1 MKKFYLVLMAVL
13 FITTPFQVFAQSTT
27 WKMDK
32 AHTSVK
38 FEVEHLTISFV
49 FGQFMDF
56 DGIAVSDKS
65 DFTDAKVDFTVETKS
80 INTNVEM
87 RDKDLRSPRF
97 LDADKYP
104 QMKFKSKAVKK
115 LSKGKYILTGYLT
128 IKDVTKLVNFDVTYK
143 GTVIDPMG
151 NTRAGCRAILVI
163 NRFDYNVNY
172 KEKFDNN
179 AWAVAPEVKIIIDTE
194 FIKNKSS

>member
-13 FITTPFQVFAQSTT
+13 FVTMPFQVFAQSTT

-38 FEVEHLTISFV
+38 FEVEHLTVSFV
-49 FGQFMDF
+49 FGQFMEF

-65 DFTDAKVDFTVETKS
+65 DFTDAKVDFTVQTKTV
-80 INTNVEM
+80 NTNVEM
-87 RDKDLRSPRF
+87 RDQDLRSPRF
-97 LDADKYP
+97 LDVDQYP
-104 QMKFKSKAVKK
+104 QMKFKSRAVKK
-115 LSKGKYILTGYLT
+115 LSQEKYILTGYLT

-143 GTVIDPMG
+143 GTVIDPWG
-151 NTRAGCRAILVI
+151 NTRAGCRAVLVI
-163 NRFDYNVNY
+163 NRFDYNVYY
-172 KEKFDNN
+172 KEKFGNN

-194 FIKNKSS
+194 FTKNK

>member
-1 MKKFYLVLMAVL
+1 MKKFYLLLMAVL

-38 FEVEHLTISFV
+38 FEVEHLTVSFV
-49 FGQFMDF
+49 FGQFMEF
-56 DGIAVSDKS
+56 DGSAVSDKS
-65 DFTDAKVDFTVETKS
+65 DFTDAKVDFTVQTKTV
-80 INTNVEM
+80 NTNVEM
-87 RDKDLRSPRF
+87 RDQDLRSPRF
-97 LDADKYP
+97 LDVEQYP

-143 GTVIDPMG
+143 GTVTDPWG

-163 NRFDYNVNY
+163 NRFNYNVNY
-172 KEKFDNN
+172 KVKFGNN
-179 AWAVAPEVKIIIDTE
+179 AWDVAPEVKIIIDTE
-194 FIKNKSS
+194 FTKNK

>member
-1 MKKFYLVLMAVL
+1 MKKFYFVLMAVL
-13 FITTPFQVFAQSTT
+13 CITTPFQVFAQSTT

-38 FEVEHLTISFV
+38 FEVEHLTISFI
-49 FGQFMDF
+49 FGQFMAF
-56 DGIAVSDKS
+56 DGSAVSDKS
-65 DFTDAKVDFTVETKS
+65 DFTDAKVDFTVQTKTV
-80 INTNVEM
+80 NTNVEM

-97 LDADKYP
+97 LDADRYP
-104 QMKFKSKAVKK
+104 QMKFKSTAVKK
-115 LSKGKYILTGYLT
+115 LSKQKYILTGYLT

-143 GTVIDPMG
+143 GTVIDPWG

-163 NRFDYNVNY
+163 NRFDYNVSY
-172 KEKFDNN
+172 KEKFGNN

-194 FIKNKSS
+194 FTKNK

>member
-1 MKKFYLVLMAVL
+1 MKKFYLLLMAVL
-13 FITTPFQVFAQSTT
+13 FITTPFQVLAQSTT

-38 FEVEHLTISFV
+38 FEVEHLTVSFV
-49 FGQFMDF
+49 FGQFMEF
-56 DGIAVSDKS
+56 DGSAVSEKS
-65 DFTDAKVDFTVETKS
+65 DFTDAKVDFNVQTKTV
-80 INTNVEM
+80 NTNVEM
-87 RDKDLRSPRF
+87 RDQDLRSTRF
-97 LDADKYP
+97 LDVEQYP

-115 LSKGKYILTGYLT
+115 LSKGKYVLAGYLT

-143 GTVIDPMG
+143 GTVTDPWG

-172 KEKFDNN
+172 KVKFGNN
-179 AWAVAPEVKIIIDTE
+179 ALDVAPEVKIIIDTE
-194 FIKNKSS
+194 FTKNK

>member
-38 FEVEHLTISFV
+38 FEVEHLTVSFV
-49 FGQFMDF
+49 FGQFMEF
-56 DGIAVSDKS
+56 DGSAVSDKN
-65 DFTDAKVDFTVETKS
+65 DFTDAKVDFIVQTKTV
-80 INTNVEM
+80 NTNVEM
-87 RDKDLRSPRF
+87 RDQDLRSPRF
-97 LDADKYP
+97 LDVEQYP

-128 IKDVTKLVNFDVTYK
+128 IKDVTKLVNFDVTYN
-143 GTVIDPMG
+143 GTVTDPWG

-163 NRFDYNVNY
+163 NRFDYNVYY
-172 KEKFDNN
+172 KEKFGNN
-179 AWAVAPEVKIIIDTE
+179 AWDVAPKVKIIIDTE
-194 FIKNKSS
+194 FTKNK

>member
-1 MKKFYLVLMAVL
+1 MKKFYLVLMAAL
-13 FITTPFQVFAQSTT
+13 FITMPFQVFAQSTT

-38 FEVEHLTISFV
+38 FEVEHLTVSFV
-49 FGQFMDF
+49 FGQFMEF

-65 DFTDAKVDFTVETKS
+65 DFTDAKVDFTVQTKTV
-80 INTNVEM
+80 NTNVEM
-87 RDKDLRSPRF
+87 RDQDLRSPRF
-97 LDADKYP
+97 LDVDKYP

-115 LSKGKYILTGYLT
+115 LSKEKYILTGYLT

-143 GTVIDPMG
+143 GTVIDPWG
-151 NTRAGCRAILVI
+151 NTRAGCRAVLVI
-163 NRFDYNVNY
+163 NRFDYNVYY
-172 KEKFDNN
+172 KEKFGNN

-194 FIKNKSS
+194 FTKNK

>member
-13 FITTPFQVFAQSTT
+13 FITIPFQVFAQSTT

-38 FEVEHLTISFV
+38 FEVEHLTVSFV
-49 FGQFMDF
+49 FGQFMEF

-65 DFTDAKVDFTVETKS
+65 DFTDAKVDFTVQTKTV
-80 INTNVEM
+80 NTNVEM
-87 RDKDLRSPRF
+87 RDQDLRSPRF
-97 LDADKYP
+97 LDVDQYP
-104 QMKFKSKAVKK
+104 QMKFKSKSVEK
-115 LSKGKYILTGYLT
+115 LSQEKYILTGYLT

-143 GTVIDPMG
+143 GTVIDPWG
-151 NTRAGCRAILVI
+151 NTRAGCRAVLVI

-172 KEKFDNN
+172 KVKFGNN
-179 AWAVAPEVKIIIDTE
+179 ALDVAPEVKIIIDTE
-194 FIKNKSS
+194 FTKNK

>member
-1 MKKFYLVLMAVL
+1 MAVL

-38 FEVEHLTISFV
+38 FEVEHLTVSFV
-49 FGQFMDF
+49 FGQFMEF

-65 DFTDAKVDFTVETKS
+65 DFTDAKVDFTVQTKTV
-80 INTNVEM
+80 NTNVEM
-87 RDKDLRSPRF
+87 RDQDLRSPRF
-97 LDADKYP
+97 LDVDQYP
-104 QMKFKSKAVKK
+104 QMKFKSKAVEK

-143 GTVIDPMG
+143 GTVMDPWG

-172 KEKFDNN
+172 KVKFGNN
-179 AWAVAPEVKIIIDTE
+179 ALDVAPEVKIIIDTE
-194 FIKNKSS
+194 FTKNK

>member
-13 FITTPFQVFAQSTT
+13 FITMPFQVFAQNTT

-38 FEVEHLTISFV
+38 FEVEHLTVSFV
-49 FGQFMDF
+49 FGQFMEF
-56 DGIAVSDKS
+56 NGSAVSDKS
-65 DFTDAKVDFTVETKS
+65 DFTDAKVDFTVQTKTV
-80 INTNVEM
+80 NTNVEM
-87 RDKDLRSPRF
+87 RDQDLRSPRF
-97 LDADKYP
+97 LDVDKYP

-115 LSKGKYILTGYLT
+115 LSKEKYILTGYLT

-143 GTVIDPMG
+143 GTVIDPWG
-151 NTRAGCRAILVI
+151 NTRAGCRAVLVI
-163 NRFDYNVNY
+163 NRFDYNVYY
-172 KEKFDNN
+172 KEKFGKN

-194 FIKNKSS
+194 FTKNK

>member
-13 FITTPFQVFAQSTT
+13 FITIPFQVFAQTTT

-38 FEVEHLTISFV
+38 FEVEHLTVSFV
-49 FGQFMDF
+49 FGQFMEF

-65 DFTDAKVDFTVETKS
+65 DFTDAKVDFTVGTKTV
-80 INTNVEM
+80 NTNVEM
-87 RDKDLRSPRF
+87 RDQDLRSPRF
-97 LDADKYP
+97 LDVDQYP
-104 QMKFKSKAVKK
+104 QMKFKSKSVEK
-115 LSKGKYILTGYLT
+115 LSQEKYILTGYLT

-143 GTVIDPMG
+143 GTVMDPWG
-151 NTRAGCRAILVI
+151 NTRAGCRAVLVI

-172 KEKFDNN
+172 KVKFGNN
-179 AWAVAPEVKIIIDTE
+179 ALDVVPEVKIIIDTE
-194 FIKNKSS
+194 FTKNK

>member
-1 MKKFYLVLMAVL
+1 MKKFYLLLMAVL

-38 FEVEHLTISFV
+38 FEAEHLTVSFV
-49 FGQFMDF
+49 FGQFMEF
-56 DGIAVSDKS
+56 DGSAVSDKS
-65 DFTDAKVDFTVETKS
+65 DFTDAKVDFTVQTKTV
-80 INTNVEM
+80 NTNVEM
-87 RDKDLRSPRF
+87 RDQDLRSTRF
-97 LDADKYP
+97 LDVEQYP

-115 LSKGKYILTGYLT
+115 LSKGKYVLAGYLT

-143 GTVIDPMG
+143 GTVTDPWG

-172 KEKFDNN
+172 KVKFGNN
-179 AWAVAPEVKIIIDTE
+179 ALDVAPEVKIIIDTE
-194 FIKNKSS
+194 FTKNK

>member
-13 FITTPFQVFAQSTT
+13 FITIPFQVFAQTTT

-38 FEVEHLTISFV
+38 FEVEHLTVSFV
-49 FGQFMDF
+49 FGQFMEF

-65 DFTDAKVDFTVETKS
+65 DFTDAKVDFTVGTKTV
-80 INTNVEM
+80 NTNVEM
-87 RDKDLRSPRF
+87 RDQDLRSPRF
-97 LDADKYP
+97 LDVDQYP
-104 QMKFKSKAVKK
+104 QMKFKSKSVEK
-115 LSKGKYILTGYLT
+115 LSQEKYILTGYLT

-143 GTVIDPMG
+143 GTVIDPWG
-151 NTRAGCRAILVI
+151 NTRAGCRAVLVI

-172 KEKFDNN
+172 KVKFGNN
-179 AWAVAPEVKIIIDTE
+179 ALDVAPEVKIIIDTE
-194 FIKNKSS
+194 FTKNK

>member
-13 FITTPFQVFAQSTT
+13 FITIPFQVFAQSTT

-38 FEVEHLTISFV
+38 FEVEHLTVSFV
-49 FGQFMDF
+49 FGQFMEF

-65 DFTDAKVDFTVETKS
+65 DFTDAKVDFTVQTKTV
-80 INTNVEM
+80 NTNVEM
-87 RDKDLRSPRF
+87 RDQDLRSPRF
-97 LDADKYP
+97 LDVDQYP
-104 QMKFKSKAVKK
+104 QMKFKSRAVKK
-115 LSKGKYILTGYLT
+115 LSQEKYILTGYLT

-143 GTVIDPMG
+143 GTVIDPWG
-151 NTRAGCRAILVI
+151 NTRAGCRAVLVI
-163 NRFDYNVNY
+163 NRFDYNVYY
-172 KEKFDNN
+172 KEKFGNN

-194 FIKNKSS
+194 FTKNK

>member
-1 MKKFYLVLMAVL
+1 MKKFYLLLMAVL

-38 FEVEHLTISFV
+38 FEVEHLTVSFV
-49 FGQFMDF
+49 FGQFMEF

-65 DFTDAKVDFTVETKS
+65 DFTDAKVDFTVQTKTV
-80 INTNVEM
+80 NTNVEM
-87 RDKDLRSPRF
+87 RDQDLRSPRF
-97 LDADKYP
+97 LDVDQYP
-104 QMKFKSKAVKK
+104 QMKFKSKAVEK

-143 GTVIDPMG
+143 GTVMDPWG

-172 KEKFDNN
+172 KVKFGNN
-179 AWAVAPEVKIIIDTE
+179 ALDVAPEVKIIIDTE
-194 FIKNKSS
+194 FTKNK

>member
-1 MKKFYLVLMAVL
+1 MKKFYLLLMAIL

-38 FEVEHLTISFV
+38 FEVEHLTVSFV
-49 FGQFMDF
+49 FGQFMEF
-56 DGIAVSDKS
+56 DGSAVSDKS
-65 DFTDAKVDFTVETKS
+65 DFTDAKVDFTVQTKTV
-80 INTNVEM
+80 NTNVEM
-87 RDKDLRSPRF
+87 RDQDLRSPRF
-97 LDADKYP
+97 LDVEQYP

-115 LSKGKYILTGYLT
+115 LSEGKYVLTGYLT

-143 GTVIDPMG
+143 GTVTDPWG
-151 NTRAGCRAILVI
+151 NTRTGCRAILVI

-172 KEKFDNN
+172 KVKFGNN
-179 AWAVAPEVKIIIDTE
+179 ALDVAPEVKIIIDTE
-194 FIKNKSS
+194 FTKNK

>member
-1 MKKFYLVLMAVL
+1 MKKFYLLLMAVL

-38 FEVEHLTISFV
+38 FEVEHLTVSFV
-49 FGQFMDF
+49 FGQFMEF
-56 DGIAVSDKS
+56 DGSAVSDKS
-65 DFTDAKVDFTVETKS
+65 DFTDAKVDFTVQTKTV
-80 INTNVEM
+80 NTNVEM
-87 RDKDLRSPRF
+87 RDQDLRSPRF
-97 LDADKYP
+97 LDVEQYH

-115 LSKGKYILTGYLT
+115 LSKGKYVLTGYLT

-143 GTVIDPMG
+143 GTVTDPWG

-172 KEKFDNN
+172 KVKFGNN
-179 AWAVAPEVKIIIDTE
+179 ALDVAPEVKIIIDTE
-194 FIKNKSS
+194 FTKNK

>member
-1 MKKFYLVLMAVL
+1 MKKFYLLLMAVL
-13 FITTPFQVFAQSTT
+13 FITAPFQVFAQTTT

-38 FEVEHLTISFV
+38 FEVEHLTVSFV
-49 FGQFMDF
+49 FGQFMEF
-56 DGIAVSDKS
+56 DGSAVSDKS
-65 DFTDAKVDFTVETKS
+65 DFTDAKVDFTVQTKTV
-80 INTNVEM
+80 NTNVEM
-87 RDKDLRSPRF
+87 RDQDLRSPRF
-97 LDADKYP
+97 LDVEQYP

-115 LSKGKYILTGYLT
+115 LSKGKYVLTGYLT
-128 IKDVTKLVNFDVTYK
+128 IKDVAKLVNFDVTYK
-143 GTVIDPMG
+143 GTVTDPWG

-172 KEKFDNN
+172 KEKFGNN

-194 FIKNKSS
+194 FTKNK